1 MPYQMETRPA
11 TKIER
16 GDVLRLIETH
26 HYAHSLPPH
35 QYCFA
40 AIIQRVQHHQV
51 TSEQVVGG
59 ALYGMGVNPHAGSPF
74 GLPNTD
80 VIELVRF
87 FLLDDVSSYIHNA
100 GSQVLSATLK
110 WLTKHTNKHL
120 VVSYSD
126 PQQAHV
132 GTLYQATNWVYLGT
146 SAEKYDIILD
156 GQRMQQRSLYGKFG
170 GSSVE
175 LLKECLGERIDTI
188 PTPGKHKYAY
198 VISSNK
204 QVRKQLESALRKTR
218 QQYPKKKGRSK

>member
-1 MPYQMETRPA
+1 MPYQIMTRQATET
-11 TKIER
+11 ER
-16 GDVLRLIETH
+16 ADVLDLIEKH
-26 HYAHSLPPH
+26 HYAQSLPPH

-74 GLPNTD
+74 GLPNTG

-87 FLLDDVSSYIHNA
+87 FLLDAVSSYIHNA
-100 GSQVLSATLK
+100 GSQVLSATLR
-110 WLTKHTNKHL
+110 WLTAHTNKHL

-146 SAEKYDIILD
+146 GPEKNDIVLD
-156 GQRMQQRSLYGKFG
+156 GKRMQQRSIYGKFG

-175 LLKECLGERIDTI
+175 LLKECLEDRIDTI
-188 PTPGKHKYAY
+188 PTPGKHKYVY
-198 VISSNK
+198 VISTNK
-204 QVRKQLESALRKTR
+204 QVRQHLEHRLEEM
-218 QQYPKKKGRSK
+218 QHQYPKQKGL